1 MRDDD
6 GKIQGTER
14 TLHGRREETLRAFG
28 TAWENADLERLMD
41 LMTDDCI
48 YQASVGPEPGC
59 TYVGRAAV
67 RAGFEAMLARDSG
80 SESRSGRFF
89 VAGRLRGWEMGL
101 IHRAGGRSVK
111 SRWGGGTVLRVRGR
125 NLPKKRHLDSM
136 MRSGV

>member
-89 VAGRLRGWEMGL
+89 VAGAAWGCERGSTY
-101 IHRAGGRSVK
+101 RAGGRS
-111 SRWGGGTVLRVRGR
+111 RDEELGGGNPPVVGGE
-125 NLPKKRHLDSM
+125 NNPQKIVIH
-136 MRSGV
+136 

>member
-28 TAWENADLERLMD
+28 TAWKNADLERLMD

-89 VAGRLRGWEMGL
+89 VAGDLGVSEWSYIQR
-101 IHRAGGRSVK
+101 RAEGRIVE
-111 SRWGGGTVLRVRGR
+111 VRGCDILEFVGCKIAR
-125 NLPKKRHLDSM
+125 KDAFRKTW
-136 MRSGV
+136 